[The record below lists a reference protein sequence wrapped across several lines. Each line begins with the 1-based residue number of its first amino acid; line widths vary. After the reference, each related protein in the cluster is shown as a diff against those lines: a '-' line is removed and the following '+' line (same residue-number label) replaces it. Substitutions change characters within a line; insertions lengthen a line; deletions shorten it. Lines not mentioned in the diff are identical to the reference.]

1 VNSKKAEMALG
12 LFAIL
17 GIFVVAPV
25 LGGLIVATV
34 KLGAVAVPIWIVA
47 LGAGAFVLRGR
58 FGEALAAQLD
68 WDDTPELDG
77 EAMVELEELRAR
89 LAELEERQDF
99 SERMLAKGDAPMPL
113 ERRVP

>member
-1 VNSKKAEMALG
+1 VNTKKAEMSLG

-34 KLGAVAVPIWIVA
+34 KLGPVAVPIWIAVA
-47 LGAGAFVLRGR
+47 GAGAFVMRGR
-58 FGEALAAQLD
+58 FGEALAAQLN

-77 EAMVELEELRAR
+77 EAMVELEDLRAR
-89 LAELEERQDF
+89 VAELEERQDF
-99 SERMLAKGDAPMPL
+99 SERMLTKQGEPMRL
-113 ERRVP
+113 EGPSA

>member
-1 VNSKKAEMALG
+1 MNTKKAEMSLG

-34 KLGAVAVPIWIVA
+34 KLGAVSVPIW
-47 LGAGAFVLRGR
+47 LGVAGASALVMRGR

-68 WDDTPELDG
+68 WNDVPELDN
-77 EAMVELEELRAR
+77 EALAELDELRGR
-89 LAELEERQDF
+89 VAELEERQDF
-99 SERMLAKGDAPMPL
+99 SERMLTKGEGQL
-113 ERRVP
+113 ERPVQ